1 MRAERLLSLLM
12 LLKVHERMTA
22 GRIAEELGVS
32 VRTVLRDIDSLSLSG
47 IPVYAERGRSGGFA
61 LLPGYRTDL
70 TGLTADE
77 ATSLLAGAG
86 RLDTPAFAAALR
98 KVAAALPEAHRAQA
112 VRSAQRVLVRPEGF
126 VRSPQNL
133 EALGPV
139 QQAVFDGRRIR
150 IRYRRPDQ
158 AQPRERVLDPVGLIV
173 AGDTWYLVAN
183 AAGDERL
190 YRISRMSVVE
200 ILDEPAHRDPDVD
213 LAEIWERRRRE
224 FRGRFESVDV
234 VVRCA
239 AEHVVGFE
247 PSAQVCGI
255 GDDPD
260 EAGRVRVALRFGD
273 RGVALKV
280 VWMGLIERDFR
291 VVEPGWLRDE
301 IREKAARITA
311 GHDGASGSG

>member
-22 GRIAEELGVS
+22 TQIADELGVS

-47 IPVYAERGRSGGFA
+47 IPVYAERGRAGGFA

-77 ATSLLAGAG
+77 ATSLLAGTG
-86 RLDTPAFAAALR
+86 RLDSPAFAAALR

-133 EALGPV
+133 DALGPV

-158 AQPRERVLDPVGLIV
+158 ASSHERILDPVGLIV
-173 AGDTWYLVAN
+173 AGDIWYLVAN
-183 AAGDERL
+183 TAGEERL

-200 ILDEPAHRDPDVD
+200 ILDQPARRDPDVD

-224 FRGRFESVDV
+224 FRGLFESVDV

-239 AEHVVGFE
+239 AEDVVGFE
-247 PSAQVCGI
+247 PSAQVGAI
-255 GDDPD
+255 GEPD
-260 EAGRVRVALRFGD
+260 EDGRVRVTLGFGD
-273 RGVALKV
+273 RRMAVKV
-280 VWMGLIERDFR
+280 LWMGLIERDFQ
-291 VVEPGWLRDE
+291 VLAPDW
-301 IREKAARITA
+301 IREAIRRKAEGIVV
-311 GHDGASGSG
+311 GHDARSGQG